1 MSHDQGQAREVLGEL
16 AYTWLERLVNASLRG
31 DPDTLAGLAELSG
44 KVLALEFEG
53 SGIRI
58 FICPGPEGLTL
69 RPEHAAGAQVRI
81 HGMVGDLVAYLMA
94 SRGLGNSFAGNLT
107 ITGDIA
113 LAQKFQAVMKDF
125 EFDWE
130 ARLAAFTGELAAR
143 RVANLLR
150 HAADFTRGASATLQA
165 DLSEYLR
172 YERQVLPDKEAVT
185 EFCQQ
190 VSELAEAVA
199 GLDLRIARLRTSLR
213 EKPRC

>member
-1 MSHDQGQAREVLGEL
+1 MSPDQGQAREVFGEL

-31 DPDTLAGLAELSG
+31 DPDTLAGLAELTG

-58 FICPGPEGLTL
+58 FVCPGPEGLTL
-69 RPEHAAGAQVRI
+69 RPEHAAGAQVCIR
-81 HGMVGDLVAYLMA
+81 GKVGDLVAYLMA

-107 ITGDIA
+107 ITGDIT
-113 LAQKFQAVMKDF
+113 LAQRFQAIMKDF

-150 HAADFTRGASATLQA
+150 DAADFTRGAGATLQA

-172 YERQVLPDKEAVT
+172 YERQVLPDKEAVNVY
-185 EFCQQ
+185 CQQ
-190 VSELAEAVA
+190 VRELAEAVA
-199 GLDLRIARLRTSLR
+199 GLEQRIARLQTSLR

>member
-1 MSHDQGQAREVLGEL
+1 MSRDRGQAREVLGEL
-16 AYTWLERLVNASLRG
+16 AYAWLERLVNASLQG
-31 DPDTLAGLAELSG
+31 DPDTLAGLAEFSG
-44 KVLALEFEG
+44 KVLVLEFEG

-69 RPEHAAGAQVRI
+69 RPEHAAGAQVCIR
-81 HGMVGDLVAYLMA
+81 GKVGDLVAYLMA
-94 SRGLGNSFAGNLT
+94 SRGLGNSYTSNLA

-113 LAQKFQAVMKDF
+113 LAQRFQAVMKDF

-150 HAADFTRGASATLQA
+150 DAADFTKRTGATLQA

-172 YERQVLPDKEAVT
+172 YEQQVLPDKEAVT
-185 EFCQQ
+185 AHCQQ
-190 VSELAEAVA
+190 VRELAEAVA
-199 GLDLRIARLRTSLR
+199 RLEQRIARLQTTPRG
-213 EKPRC
+213 KPRC